1 MTKKS
6 EEWRAVV
13 CAREMAERL
22 SKGVTADETS
32 FDGKRLHVLLGW
44 IPGHCTCDHCR
55 DIAKAYDT
63 SRKIYTAGDLPHAR
77 AAARRVAA
85 ILDHVA

>member
-6 EEWRAVV
+6 EEWRAVL

-22 SKGVTADETS
+22 SKGATADETS

-44 IPGHCTCDHCR
+44 ISGHCTCDHCR

-85 ILDHVA
+85 ILDDVA

>member
-1 MTKKS
+1 MCKTL
-6 EEWRAVV
+6 EERRAVV

-44 IPGHCTCDHCR
+44 ISGQCTCDHCR

-77 AAARRVAA
+77 AAARRVAT